1 MYKTLTINGTEYEFN
16 FGFGFVKAI
25 SRVKLQDGNEIGLQ
39 YRVAQLY
46 DGSPEALVD
55 VLMKARV
62 KTNAPTMEELQEW
75 LEDENTDID
84 AVFDQVLDFLLTANC
99 SKKQTSRCCSQPGK
113 RKRSRRRRQPRDG
126 RKPGSINLDG
136 ILPGS
141 VHRLHP
147 LSRI

>member
-1 MYKTLTINGTEYEFN
+1 MYKTLTINGAEYEFN

-25 SRVKLQDGNEIGLQ
+25 SRVKLKDGEEIGLR

-46 DGSPEALVD
+46 DGNPEALVD

-84 AVFDQVLDFLLTANC
+84 AVFDQVLDFLSTANC
-99 SKKQTSRCCSQPGK
+99 SKKQTLDMLASVKEEGEIQKAETAK
-113 RKRSRRRRQPRDG
+113 R
-126 RKPGSINLDG
+126 RKEAGLD
-136 ILPGS
+136 
-141 VHRLHP
+141 
-147 LSRI
+147 

>member
-25 SRVKLQDGNEIGLQ
+25 SRVKLKDGEEIGLR

-46 DGSPEALVD
+46 DGNPEALVD

-62 KTNAPTMEELQEW
+62 KTNAPTMEELQDW

-84 AVFDQVLDFLLTANC
+84 AVFEQVLDFLSTANC
-99 SKKQTSRCCSQPGK
+99 SKKQTLEMLQSAREEKEIQKAETAK
-113 RKRSRRRRQPRDG
+113 R
-126 RKPGSINLDG
+126 RKEAGLD
-136 ILPGS
+136 
-141 VHRLHP
+141 
-147 LSRI
+147 

>member
-46 DGSPEALVD
+46 DGNPEALVD

-84 AVFDQVLDFLLTANC
+84 AVFEQVLGFLSTANC
-99 SKKQTSRCCSQPGK
+99 SKKQTLKMLQSAREEEEIQKAETAK
-113 RKRSRRRRQPRDG
+113 R
-126 RKPGSINLDG
+126 RKAAG
-136 ILPGS
+136 I
-141 VHRLHP
+141 
-147 LSRI
+147 

>member
-84 AVFDQVLDFLLTANC
+84 AVFDQVLDFLSTANC
-99 SKKQTSRCCSQPGK
+99 SKKQTLKMLQSAREEEEIQKAATAK
-113 RKRSRRRRQPRDG
+113 R
-126 RKPGSINLDG
+126 RKEAGLD
-136 ILPGS
+136 
-141 VHRLHP
+141 
-147 LSRI
+147 

>member
-46 DGSPEALVD
+46 DGNPEALVD

-62 KTNAPTMEELQEW
+62 KTNAPTMEELQNW

-84 AVFDQVLDFLLTANC
+84 AVFEQVLDFLSTTNC
-99 SKKQTSRCCSQPGK
+99 TKKQTLKMLQSAREEEEIQKAETTK
-113 RKRSRRRRQPRDG
+113 R
-126 RKPGSINLDG
+126 RKAAGLN
-136 ILPGS
+136 
-141 VHRLHP
+141 
-147 LSRI
+147 